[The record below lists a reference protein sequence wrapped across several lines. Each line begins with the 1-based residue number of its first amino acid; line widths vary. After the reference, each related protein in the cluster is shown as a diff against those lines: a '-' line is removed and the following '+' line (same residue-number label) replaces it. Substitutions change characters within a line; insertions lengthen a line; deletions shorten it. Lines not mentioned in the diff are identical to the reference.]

1 MKRFRIENQD
11 YGTSIF
17 TRSLPEAQQYLRAH
31 PDEVVKVWHGDLLL
45 AETPASVEARERA
58 AAIVTVNNAKEAMI
72 DKEAIIN
79 LAYRLRREIG
89 HNACLPP
96 QERHREAV
104 ATARSL
110 ISVAVGKSSGTG
122 YVTLPIPAHWQ
133 PRISMVWN
141 PMHRMAESGLSRQRC
156 PSMVT

>member
-104 ATARSL
+104 ATARSRRYWPITSL
-110 ISVAVGKSSGTG
+110 ELRQAPHWRLWC
-122 YVTLPIPAHWQ
+122 LPIYHHQGPATY
-133 PRISMVWN
+133 SLE
-141 PMHRMAESGLSRQRC
+141 AS
-156 PSMVT
+156 